1 MSKSKKNQNQNETV
15 NEEVVTTTEQVIE
28 GEPVSTEMNPEG
40 LAIEATEGETTE
52 EKVEVTAETEQ
63 AIEGEPV
70 STKTDSEEV
79 KNEDT
84 EGDVTEEKVEASAP
98 TETPVT
104 PVVEPST
111 TEESGKDD
119 KPVQAATL
127 SAKTSSSDRY
137 GDDIDDGSEDEET
150 SDAPVANP
158 STPTVTESEEIVD
171 RGLMN
176 KELNTAY
183 NVKFTYSEASK
194 RFAINRKMTLLAMYD
209 LFVKNRN
216 AFVGLK
222 SQDDFNHISDF
233 MNKYSVLYNYKEIP
247 KAGKRQFLDKLRS
260 ATDYVLLGR

>member
-1 MSKSKKNQNQNETV
+1 MSQSKKNQNQTKTT

-28 GEPVSTEMNPEG
+28 GEAVSTETN
-40 LAIEATEGETTE
+40 
-52 EKVEVTAETEQ
+52 
-63 AIEGEPV
+63 
-70 STKTDSEEV
+70 SEEV
-79 KNEDT
+79 KNEAAEGATT
-84 EGDVTEEKVEASAP
+84 EKAEVTVETEQAVSTETNSEEVKNEAAEEAAEEAATEEKVETSAP
-98 TETPVT
+98 TETTKT

-111 TEESGKDD
+111 TDESGKDD
-119 KPVQAATL
+119 KLTQATTL

-137 GDDIDDGSEDEET
+137 GDDIDDGDGDEGTSET
-150 SDAPVANP
+150 PVTNP

-171 RGLMN
+171 RALMN
-176 KELNTAY
+176 KELNTSY

-222 SQDDFNHISDF
+222 SQDDFNHISEF

>member
-1 MSKSKKNQNQNETV
+1 MSKSKKNQNQTETT
-15 NEEVVTTTEQVIE
+15 NEEVVTTTEQTIE
-28 GEPVSTEMNPEG
+28 GEAVSTEMNPEG
-40 LAIEATEGETTE
+40 LTIEASEGDAT
-52 EKVEVTAETEQ
+52 EKVEATVETEQ
-63 AIEGEPV
+63 AVEGEAV
-70 STKTDSEEV
+70 STETNSEEV
-79 KNEDT
+79 KNEAA
-84 EGDVTEEKVEASAP
+84 EGAATEEKVETSAP
-98 TETPVT
+98 TETTET

-111 TEESGKDD
+111 TDESGKDD
-119 KPVQAATL
+119 KPAQAATL

-137 GDDIDDGSEDEET
+137 GDDIDDGDGDEGTSET
-150 SDAPVANP
+150 PVTNP

-171 RGLMN
+171 RALMN
-176 KELNTAY
+176 KELNTSY

-222 SQDDFNHISDF
+222 SQDDFNHISEF

>member
-1 MSKSKKNQNQNETV
+1 MSKSKKNQTKTT

-28 GEPVSTEMNPEG
+28 GEPVSTEMNPDG
-40 LAIEATEGETTE
+40 LTIEASEGDTTE
-52 EKVEVTAETEQ
+52 KAEATVETEQ
-63 AIEGEPV
+63 TAEGEPV
-70 STKTDSEEV
+70 STEANPEEV
-79 KNEDT
+79 KNEAT
-84 EGDVTEEKVEASAP
+84 EGAATEEKVETPAP
-98 TETPVT
+98 TETPET

-111 TEESGKDD
+111 TDESGKDD
-119 KPVQAATL
+119 KPAQAATL

-137 GDDIDDGSEDEET
+137 GDDIDDGDEDEGTSET
-150 SDAPVANP
+150 PVANP
-158 STPTVTESEEIVD
+158 STPTVTESEEIVN
-171 RGLMN
+171 RALMN

-222 SQDDFNHISDF
+222 SQDDFNHISEF